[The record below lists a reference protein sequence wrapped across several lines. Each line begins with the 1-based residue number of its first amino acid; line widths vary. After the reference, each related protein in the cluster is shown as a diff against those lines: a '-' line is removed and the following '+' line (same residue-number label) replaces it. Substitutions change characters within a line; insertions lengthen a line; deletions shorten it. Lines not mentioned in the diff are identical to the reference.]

1 MHLSLSL
8 YSLFFTF
15 SLTYFSHYD
24 RLFKVYGGLKMRLWL
39 YSSFSTV
46 AFRTGRIFTQFPIDK
61 FKPARK
67 QYLFSA
73 MALDISLMDGKEGV
87 K

>member
-1 MHLSLSL
+1 M
-8 YSLFFTF
+8 
-15 SLTYFSHYD
+15 
-24 RLFKVYGGLKMRLWL
+24 KLWR

-46 AFRTGRIFTQFPIDK
+46 AFRTGRIFTQFPIGK

>member
-1 MHLSLSL
+1 M
-8 YSLFFTF
+8 
-15 SLTYFSHYD
+15 
-24 RLFKVYGGLKMRLWL
+24 KLWL

-46 AFRTGRIFTQFPIDK
+46 AFRTGRIFTQFPIGK

-73 MALDISLMDGKEGV
+73 MALDISLMGRKDSAK
-87 K
+87 